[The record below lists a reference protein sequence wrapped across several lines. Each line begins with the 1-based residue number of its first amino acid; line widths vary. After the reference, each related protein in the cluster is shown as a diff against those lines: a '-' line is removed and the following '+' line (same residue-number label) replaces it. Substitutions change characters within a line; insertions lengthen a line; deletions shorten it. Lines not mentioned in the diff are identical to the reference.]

1 MSKACRVAVAGLG
14 TVGAA
19 TVRLLQQQASLIE
32 ARAGRAIE
40 VVAVSARRRN
50 LERDCDLATA
60 EWYDDP
66 TVMARDAACDVVVEL
81 IGGSDGV
88 AKAMVEAALGADRHV
103 VSANKALLA
112 HHGAALATQAEAA
125 GLALGYE
132 AAVAGGIPIIKTLR
146 EGMAAN
152 AVNRVYGILNGTCN
166 FILSNMR
173 ETGRDFEVVL
183 AEAQALGYAEA
194 DPSFDVDGVDA
205 AHKLS
210 LLASLAFG
218 SAVAFDQVYCEG
230 IRGVTAFDIASAD
243 ELGYRIKLLG
253 VATRSDQGIEQR
265 VHPAM
270 VRKTAPI
277 AAVEGVLNAVV
288 AEGDFVGSIMAE
300 GPGAGGDATASA
312 VVADVIDIAR
322 GNLLPAFAVPASD
335 LVAAKILPMDKHWGS
350 FYVRLT
356 VLDRPGVIADIAA
369 ALRDQ
374 AISVES
380 LLQHGRAN
388 GKTAPVSVV
397 ITTHET
403 TEAAMRRALAEIALS
418 EAVVEPPMVIRIEG
432 L

>member
-1 MSKACRVAVAGLG
+1 MSDSCRVAIAGLG

-19 TVRLLQQQASLIE
+19 TVRLLGRQASLLA
-32 ARAGRAIE
+32 ARAGHPIE
-40 VVAVSARRRN
+40 VVAVSARQRN
-50 LERDCDLATA
+50 RERDCDLSGIA
-60 EWYDDP
+60 WYDDP
-66 TVMARDAACDVVVEL
+66 VAMAQEADCDVVVEL

-88 AKAMVEAALGADRHV
+88 AKATVEAALAGGKHV

-112 HHGAALATQAEAA
+112 HHGATLAATADAA

-152 AVNRVYGILNGTCN
+152 SFTKVYGILNGTCN
-166 FILSNMR
+166 FILSDMR
-173 ETGRDFEVVL
+173 ETGRDFDIVL
-183 AEAQALGYAEA
+183 KEAQDLGYAEA

-218 SAVAFDQVYCEG
+218 TEVAFDQVYCEG
-230 IRGVTAFDIASAD
+230 IRGVSAFDIASAD

-270 VRKTAPI
+270 VRKTTSI

-288 AEGDFVGSIMAE
+288 AEGDFVGSIMAQ

-312 VVADVIDIAR
+312 VVADIVDIAR
-322 GNLLPAFAVPASD
+322 GNLLPTFAVEARSLRAPQT
-335 LVAAKILPMDKHWGS
+335 LPMAQHWGS
-350 FYVRLT
+350 FYVRFT

-374 AISVES
+374 EISVES

-388 GKTAPVSVV
+388 GDNAQVSVV
-397 ITTHET
+397 ITSHET
-403 TEAAMRRALAEIALS
+403 TEAAMGHALAEIGANK
-418 EAVVEPPMVIRIEG
+418 AVVEPPVVIRIEG